1 MNKNLLILSIL
12 FISSCERVDLN
23 SESLVVSNV
32 DWTNQNTCSVSVD
45 HNFIES
51 IINKMT
57 LEQKVG
63 QIIMPDI
70 DEVTPNEAKKY
81 QLGTFL
87 NGGGKFPNKN
97 KNSSVDDWKKLS
109 SRISPNGSTHC
120 LFIMSKDSWSSGQSC
135 FGTDFQNLPA
145 KPYLAIPPA

>member
-70 DEVTPNEAKKY
+70 DEVIQMKQKSIN
-81 QLGTFL
+81 LGHF
-87 NGGGKFPNKN
+87 
-97 KNSSVDDWKKLS
+97 
-109 SRISPNGSTHC
+109 
-120 LFIMSKDSWSSGQSC
+120 
-135 FGTDFQNLPA
+135 
-145 KPYLAIPPA
+145 